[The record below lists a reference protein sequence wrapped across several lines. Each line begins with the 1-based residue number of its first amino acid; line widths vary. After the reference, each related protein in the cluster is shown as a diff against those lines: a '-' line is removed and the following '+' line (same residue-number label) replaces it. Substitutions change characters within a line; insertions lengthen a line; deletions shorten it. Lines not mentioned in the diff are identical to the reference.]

1 MDDLI
6 RFTCPCGQA
15 SIRVASKA
23 AGRTGPC
30 PKCGQP
36 IRVPTLEE
44 IASSSTPS
52 NTVTPQTDQPAKAS
66 RKPLTT
72 TAGSSRPTATKQQR
86 VPSPKPPI
94 QSDFEHRENQ
104 NASESEEPNE
114 QKFSGYIASHLSPGE
129 QLLLLRRPHWS
140 IWIGPVIATMLLGIV
155 ACILVLGFEQNILQF
170 LGYGIFALLTI
181 NILATLIKWYTT
193 EYGIT
198 TNRVIVKIA
207 TMLLGMVACI
217 LVLGS
222 EQNILQFLG
231 YGIFALLTIN
241 LLATLIKWY
250 TTEYGITTK
259 RVIVKKG
266 LIIRNVREIR
276 LTKVGFADFDQ
287 GVLGRMLNFGDMVFS
302 GTGQG
307 VLVVPR
313 IASPIQ
319 FKDAV
324 LNAKEG

>member
-140 IWIGPVIATMLLGIV
+140 IWIGPVIATMLLG
-155 ACILVLGFEQNILQF
+155 
-170 LGYGIFALLTI
+170 
-181 NILATLIKWYTT
+181 
-193 EYGIT
+193 
-198 TNRVIVKIA
+198 
-207 TMLLGMVACI
+207 MVACI
-217 LVLGS
+217 LVLRS